1 MHSGVLFFRKI
12 QVKILKDLE
21 CGGLKKPTENM
32 RSCLYAQNF
41 KIYREGETD
50 YTAQRKVTLHTQAT
64 NAELGNLCYSAR
76 LLTKMLSMFLNS
88 YSPIN

>member
-1 MHSGVLFFRKI
+1 MHSGVLFFRKS

-50 YTAQRKVTLHTQAT
+50 YTAQRKVSLHTQ
-64 NAELGNLCYSAR
+64 LCDVTMLLR
-76 LLTKMLSMFLNS
+76 LLDKNKLGGN
-88 YSPIN
+88 